1 MKHFDLRTFHLTSL
15 LARNAVAGLT
25 GAALLTTFSAQADW
39 PEFRGPTH
47 DGHVNAPGLPLTW
60 SETNN
65 IVWKTPIHDR
75 GFSTPV
81 ILGDQIWLTTATQEG
96 NDFFV
101 LCFNAKTG
109 KIDFEKKLFHC
120 DKPEPQGNAVNT
132 YATPTCAIEPGR
144 VYVHFGT
151 YGTACLDTTT
161 HETLWQ
167 RDDIHCRHYRGPSS
181 SVVLF
186 ENLLI
191 LTLDGVD
198 VQFTEA
204 LDKKTGKTVWKTNR
218 SAVWDDLNST
228 DSMIRD
234 GDRHK
239 AHSTPIVADINGK
252 PVLLSTGAGYAYA
265 YNARTGEELWKIHFS
280 GWSAAPCPVYA
291 NGLAYFTTGYSTK
304 TTDLMAVKTD
314 GKGDVTDT
322 HMAWRLS
329 KGIPKMPT
337 PTIVDNLLYVL
348 SDEGTLTCL
357 EPATGVEV
365 WHESLGGNYAASP
378 IYAEGRLYFF
388 SQQGKTTVIKPGR
401 EYQPLATNKLSGGL
415 MASPAVSGKA
425 FFLRVRDANKDE
437 SLIRVEEAAH

>member
-1 MKHFDLRTFHLTSL
+1 MKHFDLRTFLLTSRT
-15 LARNAVAGLT
+15 AQNVVAGLA
-25 GAALLTTFSAQADW
+25 GAALLSTFQARADW

-47 DGHVNAPGLPLTW
+47 DGHIEAPGLPLTW
-60 SETNN
+60 SDTNN
-65 IVWKTPIHDR
+65 IVWKTAIHDR

-81 ILGDQIWLTTATQEG
+81 VLGDQVWLTTATQEG

-120 DKPEPQGNAVNT
+120 DKPEPQGNNVNT
-132 YATPTCAIEPGR
+132 YATPTCAIEAGR

-181 SVVLF
+181 SLVLF

-191 LTLDGVD
+191 LTMDGVD
-198 VQFTEA
+198 AQFTEA

-228 DSMIRD
+228 DSMVRD

-252 PVLLSTGAGYAYA
+252 PVLLSVGAGYAYA

-291 NGLAYFTTGYSTK
+291 NGLAYFTTGYSAK
-304 TTDLMAVKTD
+304 TSELMAVKTD

-322 HMAWRLS
+322 HMAWRYS
-329 KGIPKMPT
+329 KSVPKMPT
-337 PTIVDNLLYVL
+337 PTLVDNLLYVIADDGIL
-348 SDEGTLTCL
+348 SCL
-357 EPATGVEV
+357 EPATGNVV
-365 WHESLGGNYAASP
+365 WQNGLGGNYAASP

-401 EYQPLATNKLSGGL
+401 EYQPLSTNKLSGGL

-425 FFLRVRDANKDE
+425 FFLRVRDENKDE
-437 SLIRVEEAAH
+437 SLIRVEESAH